1 MPALPTDR
9 QTKGHARS
17 ATAYTGGVDRGV
29 DGGSRSDLGI
39 CPQAWRLRCALCQRH
54 GDADDSSNQW
64 TIKAFDVPVDA
75 LRLLR
80 SAIGR
85 GVAEFVLRLTDHTG
99 REHESRG
106 RIRRTSPLDVGFQL
120 LGDDLTFVYVGH
132 ID

>member
-1 MPALPTDR
+1 MAHEAISGYALKLGDFAVPC
-9 QTKGHARS
+9 AS
-17 ATAYTGGVDRGV
+17 ATATR
-29 DGGSRSDLGI
+29 
-39 CPQAWRLRCALCQRH
+39 
-54 GDADDSSNQW
+54 DDSSNQW

-75 LRLLR
+75 LRPLR
-80 SAIGR
+80 SAIGP